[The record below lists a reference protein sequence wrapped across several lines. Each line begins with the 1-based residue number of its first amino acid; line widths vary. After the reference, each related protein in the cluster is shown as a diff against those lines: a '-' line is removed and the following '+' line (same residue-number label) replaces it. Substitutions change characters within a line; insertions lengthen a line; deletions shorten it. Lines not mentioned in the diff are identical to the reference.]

1 MCRNKTYAKR
11 RQSGLC
17 AGCGNVESESFRC
30 GECQWKLNRAVSISR
45 KRKRQSEK
53 QDKGVASE
61 SGQQAGSIDSTRD
74 IFQVLVLRGSDREAE
89 RHAGGF
95 AR

>member
-17 AGCGNVESESFRC
+17 AGCGKVESDSFRC

-45 KRKRQSEK
+45 KRKRQAEN

-61 SGQQAGSIDSTRD
+61 SGQQAGSISSTRD
-74 IFQVLVLRGSDREAE
+74 ISQVLVLRGSDR
-89 RHAGGF
+89 
-95 AR
+95 